1 MVWKPKGDILA
12 CDILTCD
19 FSLVRYFDVNMKK
32 WRVLENEISEYISSV
47 LIFMEAFD
55 L

>member
-1 MVWKPKGDILA
+1 MVWKLIGDILA

-19 FSLVRYFDVNMKK
+19 FSCFCYFDVNTKK
-32 WRVLENEISEYISSV
+32 LRFEENKISGYISSV
-47 LIFMEAFD
+47 LIFMEAVY

>member
-1 MVWKPKGDILA
+1 MVWKPIDDILA
-12 CDILTCD
+12 CDILIFD

-32 WRVLENEISEYISSV
+32 WRFAENEISEYISSV
-47 LIFMEAFD
+47 LIFMEAVY